1 MEGRKKGVVMGS
13 HGREGYWLYPS
24 NTEGQRTGTLAGAT
38 RRGIVFMEVGP
49 SGSSAQGGPR

>member
-1 MEGRKKGVVMGS
+1 MEGREKGEVMGIS
-13 HGREGYWLYPS
+13 EQTGLLTVPS

-38 RRGIVFMEVGP
+38 RGGIVFMEVGP